1 MTSHRVLEQ
10 QGLGSQKA
18 DTSVATAEHRPA
30 AGRPPQVLSA
40 AGPGFTLRKPQGA
53 VRCCLLIRSPKPG
66 TPYRPTP
73 RPQLRTRTRHTQKA
87 LMDNGAL
94 NVPKKPQGR
103 DRPISFQA
111 DKEAIPLL
119 SRAQRHRL
127 PFPSNYRELFAYSMD
142 LR

>member
-10 QGLGSQKA
+10 QGLGSQQA
-18 DTSVATAEHRPA
+18 DTSVAAAEHRPA

-103 DRPISFQA
+103 DRPISFSSSLQSP
-111 DKEAIPLL
+111 EAPPSL
-119 SRAQRHRL
+119 SFKLQGTVRL
-127 PFPSNYRELFAYSMD
+127 FHGSEMILWNSL
-142 LR
+142 